1 MPSPAGCFMSM
12 ESVTQFVAVLCE
24 HQLLEPFQLD
34 LLTFKLRPRFDQV
47 RTLAEELERRG
58 WLTAYQIEQILQGHG
73 RDLVVGPYQIQD
85 RLGQGGVSQVF
96 RAVHT
101 FRRAVVALKILR
113 PEHRDNLEALNQFRM
128 EMRAVMQL
136 NHPNI
141 IKAVDVN
148 PAGAAHFFALEY
160 IEGTD
165 LAKLIGQARPLPVAQ
180 ACDYIRQTALG
191 LQHAYERGLVH
202 RDIKPS
208 NLVITE
214 KGTRVKILDMGLARM
229 EWLPKED
236 TSVTPI
242 TRSKAVVMGTPDY
255 MAPEQATDPETADI
269 RADIYSLG
277 CTLYHVLTGRPP
289 FPDCSLAQKL
299 LRHQQTEPLPVEE
312 QRADLPAGLPL
323 VARKMM
329 AKRADDR
336 YQTPAAVAAALAPF
350 CRGATALVGAS
361 RFKTGNPSRSA
372 SQEATERG

>member
-1 MPSPAGCFMSM
+1 M
-12 ESVTQFVAVLCE
+12 ESATQLVAALCE

-34 LLTFKLRPRFDQV
+34 LLTFKLRPRFDKA
-47 RTLAEELERRG
+47 RPLAEELARRG
-58 WLTAYQIEQILQGHG
+58 WLTAYQIEQILQGHA
-73 RDLVVGPYQIQD
+73 RDLVVGPYHIQD

-101 FRRAVVALKILR
+101 FKRTVAALKILR
-113 PEHRDNLEALNQFRM
+113 PEHRDNLDALNQFRM

-148 PAGAAHFFALEY
+148 PTSAAHFFALEY

-165 LAKLIGQARPLPVAQ
+165 LAKLIEQARPLPVAQ
-180 ACDYIRQTALG
+180 GCDYIRQTALG

-202 RDIKPS
+202 RDVKPS

-214 KGTRVKILDMGLARM
+214 KGTQVKILDMGLARM

-236 TSVTPI
+236 TAVTPI
-242 TRSKAVVMGTPDY
+242 TRSKTVVMGTPDY

-299 LRHQQTEPLPVEE
+299 LRHQQAEPSPVEE
-312 QRADLPAGLPL
+312 QRADLTAALP
-323 VARKMM
+323 VVVRKMM
-329 AKRADDR
+329 AKRPEDR

-350 CRGATALVGAS
+350 CRGATALVGTSQLKRSSRCRPAS
-361 RFKTGNPSRSA
+361 SELG
-372 SQEATERG
+372 